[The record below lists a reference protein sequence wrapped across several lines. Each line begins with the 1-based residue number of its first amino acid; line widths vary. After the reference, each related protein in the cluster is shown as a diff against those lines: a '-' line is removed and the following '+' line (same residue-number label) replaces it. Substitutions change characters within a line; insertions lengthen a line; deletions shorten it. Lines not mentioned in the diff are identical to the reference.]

1 MARPALLSILLA
13 SAATLAIASDDQTTC
28 TVPSRFAA
36 SNGNEDD
43 SPAINAA
50 FAKCA
55 HHGIVL
61 FPKGTDY
68 AVLTSISAKN
78 LSNVEIRMG
87 GNLHLPKNLTYVQE
101 YYNTTVGSGNLYWFT
116 FAGDQVHY
124 IGTPNVT
131 TGWINSYGQAWWY
144 ACDPLC
150 TLSVLA

>member
-1 MARPALLSILLA
+1 MARLALLSFLLTYAVTVA
-13 SAATLAIASDDQTTC
+13 SASDNQTTC
-28 TVPSRFAA
+28 TVPSKYAA
-36 SNGNEDD
+36 SNGTEDD

-55 HHGIVL
+55 HDGVIL
-61 FPKGTDY
+61 FSEGTDY
-68 AVLTSISAKN
+68 AVLTPITAK

-131 TGWINSYGQAWWY
+131 TGWINSYGQAWW
-144 ACDPLC
+144 
-150 TLSVLA
+150 